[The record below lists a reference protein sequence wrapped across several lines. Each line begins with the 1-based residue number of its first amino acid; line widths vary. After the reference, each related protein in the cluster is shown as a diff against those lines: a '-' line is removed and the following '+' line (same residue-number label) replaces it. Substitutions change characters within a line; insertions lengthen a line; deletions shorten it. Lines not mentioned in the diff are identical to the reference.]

1 MSIER
6 LLPLEGG
13 RNFRDLGGYETADGR
28 RVRWGRLYRSGVLS
42 YLSDVDHDRLVALD
56 IRVLCDLRTA
66 RERARE
72 PTQWRNPHTAQLSWN
87 YDPSHTSL
95 RSYLAQAAEYSAET
109 TRQSM
114 LTLYRNLPTLFT
126 PQYRELFA
134 RVARAELPVVFH
146 CSAGKDRTGLAAALI
161 LTSLGVP
168 RPTVIADYALTD
180 QLVDLEHAL
189 FRHPRGSIG
198 VGDEFSALSSVDPAA
213 RAPLLRAMPE
223 YLEAAFAQIERNHGS
238 VESYL
243 SSELGVTQEAAAAL
257 RLHLLED

>member
-1 MSIER
+1 MTRAR
-6 LLPLEGG
+6 LVPLEGG
-13 RNFRDLGGYETADGR
+13 RNFRDLGGYETAAGA

-42 YLSDVDHDRLVALD
+42 YLSDTDHAQLATLD
-56 IRVLCDLRTA
+56 IRVICDLRTA

-72 PTQWRNPHTAQLSWN
+72 PTDWRQPQTEQLSWD

-95 RSYLAQAAEYSAET
+95 RTYLAQATDYDAET

-114 LTLYRNLPTLFT
+114 LQLYRRLPSLFT
-126 PQYRELFA
+126 QQYRELFA
-134 RVARAELPVVFH
+134 RLARAETPVVFH

-168 RPTVIADYALTD
+168 RSTVVEDYVLTD

-223 YLEAAFAQIERNHGS
+223 YLEAAFGQIAQDHGS
-238 VESYL
+238 VEGFL
-243 SSELGVTQEAAAAL
+243 HAELGVTPGVTASL
-257 RLHLLED
+257 RQHLLES